1 MLVVVAALAAV
12 AEVDAAV
19 NAGAVIS
26 DVRLKQPPRRS
37 AMSASFP
44 PLKQLRG
51 GFGSEF
57 STVPVPEL
65 KPAAFVKLSEQ
76 LEKLVPVGT
85 DTFPCFAY
93 CSAMPVRE

>member
-26 DVRLKQPPRRS
+26 DVRLKQPPRTS

-44 PLKQLRG
+44 PLKQPRG

-57 STVPVPEL
+57 GTVPVPEL

-85 DTFPCFAY
+85 DTFPCFAC
-93 CSAMPVRE
+93 CSAMPVSE